1 MSMRVSR
8 RSAIGQQG
16 RGENGRLY
24 AAGQSVLSGRG
35 GGGGRRRR
43 SPERKEERSSRRW
56 TRRELAG
63 CGKVNSSRVVAAI
76 GAPGWAGSLW
86 EVVDGIPSGSCGKS
100 FSSGSGEPMSTALSP
115 QKPREVKEDE
125 EEEEERGEKL
135 EFKGSKKEGAALN
148 RSAASET
155 SDLMKETETRASVT
169 DMTVKNES
177 NSCLDTARAPTA
189 GAEDPAVTVETCVHS
204 AVVRTPMDPHRAGML
219 SSESITQDPA
229 SGSLGCLVVEQGP
242 GAAAEKELPEFSVV
256 RKKATGNTSHCT
268 GGEVSVQ
275 TGTNTTS
282 PEVIYDDVPSEDLS
296 PGEGDMIYEDVQRDE
311 GPQGPN
317 SGWSSS
323 EFESYDEQSD
333 SEKVPTHS
341 KLPPDV
347 RRLRERCAKTKR
359 ELAMRLGGKHQVH
372 QLMRAARSG
381 TKDGLEKTKIA
392 VMRRVSFLQKKDR
405 SGN

>member
-1 MSMRVSR
+1 
-8 RSAIGQQG
+8 
-16 RGENGRLY
+16 
-24 AAGQSVLSGRG
+24 
-35 GGGGRRRR
+35 
-43 SPERKEERSSRRW
+43 
-56 TRRELAG
+56 
-63 CGKVNSSRVVAAI
+63 
-76 GAPGWAGSLW
+76 
-86 EVVDGIPSGSCGKS
+86 
-100 FSSGSGEPMSTALSP
+100 MSTALSP

-125 EEEEERGEKL
+125 EEEEEERGEKL
-135 EFKGSKKEGAALN
+135 EFEGSKKEGAALN

-155 SDLMKETETRASVT
+155 SDLIKETERRTSVT
-169 DMTVKNES
+169 DMTVKNDS

-189 GAEDPAVTVETCVHS
+189 GAEDPAVMVETCIQS
-204 AVVRTPMDPHRAGML
+204 TGMP
-219 SSESITQDPA
+219 SSGSITQHPA
-229 SGSLGCLVVEQGP
+229 SRSLGCLVVEQGP
-242 GAAAEKELPEFSVV
+242 GAAAQKELPEFSVV

-268 GGEVSVQ
+268 GGEVSAQ
-275 TGTNTTS
+275 TGTTSTS

-405 SGN
+405 SGKVILGPPRLYQELQELQHDLSVVEQVTLLVGTLQGTYQNLNTTVAQDWCQALQRLIRIKEDQIQSANKCRLRLQVPGRPDNDLRIKSVTPVTSARSFI